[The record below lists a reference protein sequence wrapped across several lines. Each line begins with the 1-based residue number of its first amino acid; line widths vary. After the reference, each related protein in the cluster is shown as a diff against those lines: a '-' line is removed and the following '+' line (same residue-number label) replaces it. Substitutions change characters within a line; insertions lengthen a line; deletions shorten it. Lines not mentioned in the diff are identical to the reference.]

1 MDFAKVSFVFVKKSI
16 EFNRLC
22 GIIQSVFLCLAIEG
36 CACQKRM
43 LTLTGVRH
51 EKERVKK

>member
-1 MDFAKVSFVFVKKSI
+1 MDFAKVSFVFVKNSI